1 MRGGEDNKHTDD
13 LKKSERSGFQKM
25 QQKVLLDWEQA
36 AEDRKYT
43 AREK

>member
-13 LKKSERSGFQKM
+13 LKERERTGFQKM
-25 QQKVLLDWEQA
+25 QQKFLLDWEQA
-36 AEDRKYT
+36 AGDRKYP